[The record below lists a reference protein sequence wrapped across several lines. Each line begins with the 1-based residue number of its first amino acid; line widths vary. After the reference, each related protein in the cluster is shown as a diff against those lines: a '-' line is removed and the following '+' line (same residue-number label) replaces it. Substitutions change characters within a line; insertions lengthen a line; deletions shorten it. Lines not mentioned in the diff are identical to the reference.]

1 MLQTALE
8 RQLYFL
14 VRRWTCKFALCGWWL
29 GGILLKLQGMKM
41 RINGIELEPNAKMIW
56 VWKDEVADG
65 KVVVN
70 DLV

>member
-1 MLQTALE
+1 M
-8 RQLYFL
+8 
-14 VRRWTCKFALCGWWL
+14 RWWTREIALCGLWL

-41 RINGIELEPNAKMIW
+41 GKNGIELEPNAKMIW
-56 VWKDEVADG
+56 VWKDEFGDG